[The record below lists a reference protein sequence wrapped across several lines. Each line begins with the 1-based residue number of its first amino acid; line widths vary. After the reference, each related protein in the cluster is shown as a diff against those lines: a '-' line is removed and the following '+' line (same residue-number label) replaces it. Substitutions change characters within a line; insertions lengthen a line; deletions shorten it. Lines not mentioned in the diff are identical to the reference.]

1 MAEFQIHYKEYPME
15 TNKQKWPILLNM
27 VGIGKES
34 RWSQFVIAATN
45 PIEESRPKFPQSL
58 QSLIPLLRATSK
70 QGKYVKY
77 ASQLAQRQSKGKIN
91 QHLIAS
97 QW

>member
-1 MAEFQIHYKEYPME
+1 ME

-27 VGIGKES
+27 VGIGQES
-34 RWSQFVIAATN
+34 QWIQIVIAVTN
-45 PIEESRPKFPQSL
+45 LIGESRPKFPQRH
-58 QSLIPLLRATSK
+58 QSLILLQRATSK

-77 ASQLAQRQSKGKIN
+77 ASQLAQRQSRRKIK